1 MFKALPSGTLLAGA
15 PEHVIAVWRAQG
27 PCTLALGSGA
37 PRQTTAWVVNMCS
50 PDGQHR
56 VYAYLQVVD
65 GSDFGGLLFRADPEV
80 VPPMRVALVQEEALD
95 MVAGQGFSMIAMP
108 WGSLPASERLDVLQ
122 QLPFPAA
129 LTSRPVYHPPPGL
142 KEQASAGALTIEAD
156 AFEISTEISLPRD
169 EVVRRLGTLLA
180 LF

>member
-15 PEHVIAVWRAQG
+15 PEHVIAVWRAQA
-27 PCTLALGSGA
+27 PCSLALGSGA
-37 PRQTTAWVVNMCS
+37 PRQTTAWVVNTCS

-56 VYAYLQVVD
+56 VYAYLQVTD
-65 GSDFGGLLFRADPEV
+65 GSDFGGLLFRSEPEV

-95 MVAGQGFSMIAMP
+95 MVAGQGFTMVALPWSAMD
-108 WGSLPASERLDVLQ
+108 ANARVDVLQ

-142 KEQASAGALTIEAD
+142 GGQVAPSALSVEAD
-156 AFEISTEISLPRD
+156 SFEISTEISLPRD